1 MGPVDCPFCLL
12 YPTFLFLALLF
23 LVLALPPPELFPMF
37 FFPFVIFSSNISS
50 FFSIISNT
58 PNQVSY
64 HPIHIMFLPYIFL
77 VVLLYETLYNLLS
90 LLVLT
95 LLYILLQTSLLSPL
109 YSLNSSLVP
118 KCPLLLYIPSIIPGI
133 YLFL

>member
-90 LLVLT
+90 LL
-95 LLYILLQTSLLSPL
+95 ILCYETAPKKKALSHTSI
-109 YSLNSSLVP
+109 NSKDFTDFHKGL
-118 KCPLLLYIPSIIPGI
+118 KL
-133 YLFL
+133 